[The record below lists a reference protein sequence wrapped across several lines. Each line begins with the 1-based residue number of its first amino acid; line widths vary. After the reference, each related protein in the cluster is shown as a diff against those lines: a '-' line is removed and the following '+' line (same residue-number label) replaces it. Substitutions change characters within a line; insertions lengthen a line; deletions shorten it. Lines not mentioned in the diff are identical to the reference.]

1 MRFVWPD
8 PLQAGLDERNRLRS
22 NAQHKFEIEGWRA
35 CPVACTWMTDLIEE
49 VRELLKLYPP
59 WLVTTCLIV
68 VGAGLLYVIWRIVK
82 FGIVLVVTAL
92 LLALVAFAAWTLIIA

>member
-1 MRFVWPD
+1 MRSVWPD

-35 CPVACTWMTDLIEE
+35 CPVACSWMTDLIEE

-92 LLALVAFAAWTLIIA
+92 LLALVAFAAWTLIIT

>member
-1 MRFVWPD
+1 LRFVWPD

-68 VGAGLLYVIWRIVK
+68 VGAGLLYVMWRIVK

>member
-1 MRFVWPD
+1 MRSVWPD
-8 PLQAGLDERNRLRS
+8 PLQAGLDERNRLCS

-35 CPVACTWMTDLIEE
+35 CPVACSWMTDLIEE

-92 LLALVAFAAWTLIIA
+92 LLALVAFAAWTLIIT